1 MQVTQREMMRRL
13 VRRFGH
19 DRERVITAYAQAE
32 RKGEVRRKRNKHGLS
47 PEGYAAALW
56 ADGVTKGWFR

>member
-1 MQVTQREMMRRL
+1 MVMTQREMMRRL
-13 VRRFGH
+13 VRRFGQ
-19 DRERVITAYAQAE
+19 DRERVINAYAEAE
-32 RKGEVRRKRNKHGLS
+32 RRGEVRRKRNKYGLS